1 MKIENEWSRVSD
13 DAKKLI
19 KGMLE
24 TVPEKRITIDDIVKS
39 KWISVSFFLAVK

>member
-1 MKIENEWSRVSD
+1 MSD

-24 TVPEKRITIDDIVKS
+24 TTPEKRITIDDIVRS
-39 KWISVSFFLAVK
+39 RWISVNIYKLR